1 MTVLYL
7 VFLRS
12 FESTAPQAAYA
23 YALTMSKQFPTSIR
37 LTQQIELPPLKRLYF
52 AANIASYAQVA
63 YGM

>member
-7 VFLRS
+7 VLLRS
-12 FESTAPQAAYA
+12 SESTAPQAA

-37 LTQQIELPPLKRLYF
+37 LMQQIELPPLKRLYL
-52 AANIASYAQVA
+52 AANIASCAQVA